1 MKRALKIAGIAVLLI
16 ILFRGPLFRLFV
28 SYKEVETR
36 TTYKLSEPSLQ
47 RIIDETCVGKT
58 INENTIVP
66 LSLSIT
72 TKILGFTSQK
82 GSHNPNQLITSRKAT
97 CVGYAAMFN
106 TIIGYLISKHR
117 LEDKIET
124 SHKVAN
130 LYVLGINVHP
140 FLNSAFLKDHDYNE
154 IRFLKTGQI
163 VAVDP
168 SLKDYF
174 GIEEVRIEK

>member
-72 TKILGFTSQK
+72 T
-82 GSHNPNQLITSRKAT
+82 
-97 CVGYAAMFN
+97 
-106 TIIGYLISKHR
+106 
-117 LEDKIET
+117 
-124 SHKVAN
+124 
-130 LYVLGINVHP
+130 
-140 FLNSAFLKDHDYNE
+140 
-154 IRFLKTGQI
+154 
-163 VAVDP
+163 
-168 SLKDYF
+168 
-174 GIEEVRIEK
+174 